1 MDERKLTD
9 LFQSAVRDVPPASFT
24 ESDVAAAS
32 KRITVRRRT
41 ILAGGSLAVVA
52 AIAVGLVIGRGNLGH
67 DFGGGSSNSA
77 AGLAAPG
84 TPPSFGRNDVAPRSP
99 GGGAAQQQVPEG
111 STVFP
116 TTTPLQG
123 GGVGGGPGPGAG
135 GTPSGCGPTD
145 SELAVALANEL
156 ASVGAPEAIPAGLIC
171 PAGARSAGYLVH
183 DGSASGYV
191 VAVVTNAGQAEPS
204 DNAVGAARSSAPA
217 SNGRTVTVF
226 SVPAAGSPAA
236 PFSGAIFGMAEDLA
250 GKV

>member
-1 MDERKLTD
+1 MDERKLTE
-9 LFQSAVRDVPPASFT
+9 LFQSAVRDMPPASFT
-24 ESDVAAAS
+24 ESDVATVA

-41 ILAGGSLAVVA
+41 ILAGGSLVVLAV
-52 AIAVGLVIGRGNLGH
+52 IAVGFVIGGGNLGR
-67 DFGGGSSNSA
+67 DSGGGSSNSA
-77 AGLAAPG
+77 AGLAVPG
-84 TPPSFGRNDVAPRSP
+84 GPSFGRDGLAPHSVS
-99 GGGAAQQQVPEG
+99 GGAAQQQVPEG
-111 STVFP
+111 STDFP

-123 GGVGGGPGPGAG
+123 GGGVGGPGPGAG

-156 ASVGAPEAIPAGLIC
+156 ASVGAPKAMPAGLAC

-183 DGSASGYV
+183 DGTATGYV
-191 VAVVTNAGQAEPS
+191 VAVVTNAGQPEPS